1 MIRFSRT
8 LGAAGAIFLLA
19 GCGGGPTDTVPDQNV
34 DQKESEITSVPDKPV
49 RESKTHAGRGRG
61 HGGPAH
67 LLRAALDELTLTADQ
82 KQKVEGLLEN
92 MKQAGPGPSVESRA
106 LQASIQKS
114 VQSGSFDDAALAKHY
129 IALEGEAR
137 QNAEKMQNALNELHQ
152 TLTAEQRSEL
162 VQKLQARMKD
172 GPLGKDGKHEREA
185 KGGRP
190 GKERHGRRFGK
201 GFGFEKRALADLDL
215 TDEQRQKLESARDA
229 NESELSGKGEWKT
242 RAEGMLTA
250 FGSASFDAKKLMD
263 AGDMA
268 KHARTFAEMRVKR
281 ARTLVEILTPEQ
293 RAKYAASLESRSHGE
308 KE

>member
-49 RESKTHAGRGRG
+49 RGPKAADEHHRSHGG

-67 LLRAALDELTLTADQ
+67 LLRAALDELTLSADQ

-92 MKQAGPGPSVESRA
+92 MKQAGPGPSAESRA
-106 LQASIQKS
+106 LETTIQKS
-114 VQSGSFDDAALAKHY
+114 VQSGSFDDAAFSKHY
-129 IALEGEAR
+129 TALEGEAR
-137 QNAEKMQNALNELHQ
+137 QNAEKLQNSLNELHQ

-162 VQKLQARMKD
+162 VSKLQARMKD
-172 GPLGKDGKHEREA
+172 GPREA
-185 KGGRP
+185 KGDRP
-190 GKERHGRRFGK
+190 GKDRHGRGFGK
-201 GFGFEKRALADLDL
+201 GFGFEKRTLADLGL
-215 TDEQRQKLESARDA
+215 TDDQKRKLETARDA
-229 NESELSGKGEWKT
+229 NKPEFSGKGEWKT
-242 RAEGMLTA
+242 RAESMLSA
-250 FGSASFDAKKLMD
+250 FGGANFDAKKLMD

>member
-1 MIRFSRT
+1 MIRFTRT
-8 LGAAGAIFLLA
+8 LGAAGALFLLA

-49 RESKTHAGRGRG
+49 RESKAHRGRHGG

-92 MKQAGPGPSVESRA
+92 MKQAGPGPGVESRSLEA
-106 LQASIQKS
+106 TILKS
-114 VQSGSFDDAALAKHY
+114 VQSGSFDDASLAKHY
-129 IALEGEAR
+129 AALEGEAR

-152 TLTAEQRSEL
+152 ALTAEQRSEL

-172 GPLGKDGKHEREA
+172 GPRGKHGKHDAEA
-185 KGGRP
+185 KGDRP
-190 GKERHGRRFGK
+190 GKERHGRGFGK

-215 TDEQRQKLESARDA
+215 SDDQRQKLEGARNADKP
-229 NESELSGKGEWKT
+229 EFPGKGEWKT
-242 RAEGMLTA
+242 RAGGMLTA

-263 AGDMA
+263 AGEMA

-293 RAKYAASLESRSHGE
+293 RAKYAASLESRSHGD